1 MFLCLGT
8 AEDTRNGGP
17 QRSEGGGPS
26 LAGII
31 PRRFLGGRAG
41 LSDASSH
48 RSGFELG
55 GTFCLVESGA
65 TPYLQR
71 CLRLGSVVVGGTDG
85 P

>member
-1 MFLCLGT
+1 MF
-8 AEDTRNGGP
+8 GG
-17 QRSEGGGPS
+17 RRGHEKGWSAVIRGGGPS

-31 PRRFLGGRAG
+31 PRRSLGGKAG

-65 TPYLQR
+65 TPTPKVSET
-71 CLRLGSVVVGGTDG
+71 RLGGGGGTDG